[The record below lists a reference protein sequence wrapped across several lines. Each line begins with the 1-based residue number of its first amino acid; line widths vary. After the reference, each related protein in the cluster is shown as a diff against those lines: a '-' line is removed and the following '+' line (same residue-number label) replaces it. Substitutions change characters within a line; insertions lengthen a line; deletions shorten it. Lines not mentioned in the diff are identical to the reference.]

1 MKKLTCTILIFSMLA
16 CLLLSGCSS
25 TCRTVDDVI
34 KSGKLVV
41 ATNAEFAPFEYRD
54 IKSGQIV
61 GIDIDIIRAYAKYLG
76 VQCVISDMDFD
87 GTFLSVYSNK
97 ADLAVAG
104 ITVNAKRQR
113 AFNFSVSYYTSAQVI
128 VVQKDSPLA
137 AATSAEEIRQ
147 LLSQSKATVGSQMG
161 TIGEYYASGSD
172 SWNFEPIPNVVSRA
186 FDTGAL
192 ACNALSNGQIDAVII
207 DQAPAKLLAQKFENI
222 VVLDIV
228 LTSEEYAIALQKG
241 NDTLTQSLN
250 DFINQIKTDG
260 TLEEILLKYYE

>member
-1 MKKLTCTILIFSMLA
+1 MKKLICVILILTLLS
-16 CLLLSGCSS
+16 CLLLSGCSTS
-25 TCRTVDDVI
+25 YRTLENVL

-54 IKSGQIV
+54 IKSGRIV
-61 GIDIDIIRAYAKYLG
+61 GIDMDIIRAYADYLG
-76 VQCVISDMDFD
+76 VQCVINDMDFD

-97 ADLAVAG
+97 ADMAVAA
-104 ITVNAKRQR
+104 ITVNEKRQR
-113 AFNFSVSYYTSAQVI
+113 AFNFSQSYYTSAQVV
-128 VVQKDSPLA
+128 VVQKDSML
-137 AATSAEEIRQ
+137 TSATTAEQIRQ
-147 LLSQSKATVGSQMG
+147 LLSNNSATVGSQMG
-161 TIGEYYASGSD
+161 TVGEYYASGSND
-172 SWNFEPIPNVVSRA
+172 WGFEPIPNVRSKT

-207 DQAPAKLLAQKFENI
+207 DQAPARLLAQKFDNL

-250 DFINQIKTDG
+250 EFISQIKADG
-260 TLEEILLKYYE
+260 TLEKILIKYYE